1 MTEPESISNKGYI
14 IVSAPILKKI
24 YIIDKKLYKQLLATI
39 KIGVLKNYKE
49 AGEEWEK
56 YDNPFETYFKKVYD
70 LFLKANNQP
79 KGIKTYS
86 YMVALM
92 VNYFDNR
99 SL

>member
-1 MTEPESISNKGYI
+1 M
-14 IVSAPILKKI
+14 
-24 YIIDKKLYKQLLATI
+24 
-39 KIGVLKNYKE
+39 
-49 AGEEWEK
+49 EELSKAW
-56 YDNPFETYFKKVYD
+56 YN

-99 SL
+99 AL